1 MIFHPFSRRGRRS
14 AGLALTVTVAV
25 GASLLSTPAALA
37 APACWDDAPTDLDGG
52 GPDVVVGFPSY
63 DMPGALDAGAIV
75 VFSNVGAANSSTPR
89 APTAR
94 RVYTADSFGLPVQG
108 GARFGSALF
117 AVSDDAFREDDDDC
131 ADLFVGAP
139 GTTVGSFTGAGRVYL
154 LGGGEG
160 GLRSTVGDALDAVS
174 LSMPGGAQ
182 TDAAFGAAVS
192 VSGGVIAIGEP
203 RRDVGSAVD
212 AGRVVRVDHQVVG
225 PDPVIS
231 AITQGG
237 GAEAGDRFG
246 EVLDVF
252 ATWQGP
258 VIIVGVPR
266 ENVGSR
272 VDAGAVAL
280 IAPDDAVTLV
290 TQNSARMAGSS
301 EAGDLLGSSLDSFA
315 TFTTHPVIRVA
326 AGAPGED
333 VGDDADAGL
342 VGWTA
347 IDLLSEPDR
356 IPPLRGTVITVTQN
370 SVGVPGSIE
379 AGDRFGS
386 AVILGE
392 YGTDGG
398 RRHLVVG
405 SPTENLG
412 SLVDAGMASLTR
424 VDETGAGL
432 GTPAAWSQDSP
443 GVAGAAERGDQAGS
457 ALSSVR
463 LARPVD
469 DEDVTWQLVLATVP
483 REDRS
488 GVADAGL
495 AYLGVPGGPFVT
507 LTPPITQRGTGIGM
521 VPMNTEW

>member
-1 MIFHPFSRRGRRS
+1 MTFHPLSSRRRR
-14 AGLALTVTVAV
+14 AGLGLALAVAL
-25 GASLLSTPAALA
+25 GASALSAPAALA
-37 APACWDDAPTDLDGG
+37 AADCWDDAPFDIDGG
-52 GPDVVVGFPSY
+52 GPDVVIGFPSY
-63 DMPGALDAGAIV
+63 DPPGARDAGAIV
-75 VFSNVGAANSSTPR
+75 VFSNVGAVNSSKPRTP
-89 APTAR
+89 TGH
-94 RVYTADSFGLPVQG
+94 RVYTADDFGLTVQS
-108 GARFGSALF
+108 GARFGTALF
-117 AVSDDAFREDDDDC
+117 AVSDDALHEDGDDC

-139 GTTVGSFTGAGRVYL
+139 GTRIGGLSGAGRVYL
-154 LGGGEG
+154 LGGGTG
-160 GLRSTVGDALDAVS
+160 GMKRDVMSS
-174 LSMPGGAQ
+174 I
-182 TDAAFGAAVS
+182 DAASLGVVDGLQAGGSFGAAIS

-203 RRDVGSAVD
+203 GRNVD
-212 AGRVVRVDHQVVG
+212 GATAAGRVVRIDHQVVG
-225 PDPVIS
+225 PDPVIT

-246 EVLDVF
+246 EVLDAF

-258 VIIVGVPR
+258 VIVVGVPH

-280 IAPDDAVTLV
+280 IAPDDTVSLV
-290 TQNSARMAGSS
+290 TQNSPKMAGTA
-301 EAGDLLGSSLDSFA
+301 ETGDLFGSSLDSFA

-333 VGDDADAGL
+333 IGDYSDAGL

-347 IDLLSEPDR
+347 IDLLDSPDR
-356 IPPLRGTVITVTQN
+356 VAPLRGTGITVTQN
-370 SVGVPGSIE
+370 SRGVPGSIE
-379 AGDRFGS
+379 TGDRFGAS
-386 AVILGE
+386 LILGE

-405 SPTENLG
+405 SPTENVG
-412 SLVDAGMASLTR
+412 SLVDAGVASLTR

-432 GTPAAWSQDSP
+432 GTPAGWSQDSP

-469 DEDVTWQLVLATVP
+469 DDDVTWQLVLVTVP
-483 REDRS
+483 REDRG
-488 GVADAGL
+488 GVVDAGL

-507 LTPPITQRGTGIGM
+507 LTPPITQTGTGIGM
-521 VPMNTEW
+521 VPMSTEW

>member
-1 MIFHPFSRRGRRS
+1 MTFHPFSRRGRRS
-14 AGLALTVTVAV
+14 AGLALTVTVVV
-25 GASLLSTPAALA
+25 GASLLSAPAALA

-139 GTTVGSFTGAGRVYL
+139 GTTVGSLTGAGRVYL

-237 GAEAGDRFG
+237 GAE
-246 EVLDVF
+246 
-252 ATWQGP
+252 
-258 VIIVGVPR
+258 
-266 ENVGSR
+266 
-272 VDAGAVAL
+272 
-280 IAPDDAVTLV
+280 
-290 TQNSARMAGSS
+290 
-301 EAGDLLGSSLDSFA
+301 
-315 TFTTHPVIRVA
+315 
-326 AGAPGED
+326 
-333 VGDDADAGL
+333 
-342 VGWTA
+342 
-347 IDLLSEPDR
+347 
-356 IPPLRGTVITVTQN
+356 
-370 SVGVPGSIE
+370 
-379 AGDRFGS
+379 
-386 AVILGE
+386 
-392 YGTDGG
+392 G
-398 RRHLVVG
+398 R
-405 SPTENLG
+405 
-412 SLVDAGMASLTR
+412 
-424 VDETGAGL
+424 
-432 GTPAAWSQDSP
+432 
-443 GVAGAAERGDQAGS
+443 
-457 ALSSVR
+457 
-463 LARPVD
+463 
-469 DEDVTWQLVLATVP
+469 
-483 REDRS
+483 
-488 GVADAGL
+488 
-495 AYLGVPGGPFVT
+495 
-507 LTPPITQRGTGIGM
+507 
-521 VPMNTEW
+521 